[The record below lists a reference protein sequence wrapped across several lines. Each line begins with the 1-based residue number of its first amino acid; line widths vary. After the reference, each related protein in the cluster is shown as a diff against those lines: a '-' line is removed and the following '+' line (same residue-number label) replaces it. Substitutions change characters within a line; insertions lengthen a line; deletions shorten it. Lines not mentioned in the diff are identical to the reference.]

1 MLIESRRHFLFSK
14 HCLPEEIKV
23 IRPLSRFHNIF
34 WKKLAIVVTHPLTAV
49 VTIVVLVAYWYFSIY
64 GILNV
69 KVDLSI
75 QKMAPQEARIVQ
87 FKNEYDRAIKV
98 GRSLKSDH
106 GVGFRLPRRSL

>member
-1 MLIESRRHFLFSK
+1 M
-14 HCLPEEIKV
+14 